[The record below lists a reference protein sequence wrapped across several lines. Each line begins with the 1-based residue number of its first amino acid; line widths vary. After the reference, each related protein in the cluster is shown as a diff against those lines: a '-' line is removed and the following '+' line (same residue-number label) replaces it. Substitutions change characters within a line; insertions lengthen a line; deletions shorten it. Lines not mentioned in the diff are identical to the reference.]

1 MSENPQS
8 PNVATLQTGLGRSS
22 RRTGNRI
29 DRLAE
34 RVWMTRQQVTF
45 PYGSVEI
52 AISVARTYYTRAV
65 LLELLYLLAQ
75 YQIIVPGALM
85 MTLGAY
91 LLWECVIGA
100 YLWVSGIPK
109 FDLMV
114 RVVIAVVATALVY
127 GHLYEG
133 LCRGPV

>member
-1 MSENPQS
+1 MSPSEN

-34 RVWMTRQQVTF
+34 RNYITRQQVTF
-45 PYGSVEI
+45 PYGPVPI
-52 AISVARTYYTRAV
+52 AISVARTYYTRA
-65 LLELLYLLAQ
+65 LLLGLLYLMVQ
-75 YQIIVPGALM
+75 YDFIVPGALM

-91 LLWECVIGA
+91 LLWECVMGA
-100 YLWVSGIPK
+100 YLWVSGAPK
-109 FDLMV
+109 FDLMI
-114 RVVIAVVATALVY
+114 RVFISVVSTAAVY

-133 LCRGPV
+133 LCRGAV